1 MEVVNSNLNAY
12 FFSFLTGNFSLLC
25 VVFSLL
31 LVNSHYLDV
40 ILAKHI
46 STTVIYVVSIEMRRW
61 LSYYSTLETFY

>member
-1 MEVVNSNLNAY
+1 MLT
-12 FFSFLTGNFSLLC
+12 FSRSLLGTSRYLY

-46 STTVIYVVSIEMRRW
+46 STTVIYVVSIEMSR
-61 LSYYSTLETFY
+61 